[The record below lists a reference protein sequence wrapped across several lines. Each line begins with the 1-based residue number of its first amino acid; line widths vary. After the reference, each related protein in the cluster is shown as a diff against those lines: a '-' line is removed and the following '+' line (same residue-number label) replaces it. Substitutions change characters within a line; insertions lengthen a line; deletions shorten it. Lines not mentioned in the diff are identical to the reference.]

1 MIILPQRIMIC
12 SPYPAFSFI
21 RAMYFVIPITVISA
35 VIALIGNSFVLLVIV
50 KREYLWSQP
59 AYQFIASLASADIL
73 VSSLAQPL
81 YITLLFKG
89 DCWLKRISHFVGSLA
104 SSASALGL
112 LIVSIDRLIFITK
125 PLHYYMIVK
134 PARVYIALVYIWFN
148 AVAISLLPYVAGIR
162 NFHIVVLSATVI
174 NFITIGYCYATIY
187 RIVSHRVNADLTRN
201 QSRSRRQRQA
211 TWTIAFV
218 ILAMVICWLPYII
231 TSFVWSL
238 DVARWSP
245 DSYIISV
252 YFWLLALGHWNSS
265 VNVLIYSW
273 KNRELRSAILLFLGI
288 KLANQ
293 NSLSI
298 SNNANDQNPGL
309 SRKLKATNDE
319 QLIVDSLV

>member
-1 MIILPQRIMIC
+1 MIC

-21 RAMYFVIPITVISA
+21 QAMYFVIPITMISA
-35 VIALIGNSFVLLVIV
+35 VIALVGNSFVLLVIV
-50 KREYLWSQP
+50 RREHLRSQP
-59 AYQFIASLASADIL
+59 AYQFIASLATADIL

-81 YITLLFKG
+81 YVTLLFDG

-134 PARVYIALVYIWFN
+134 PARVYIALGYIWLN
-148 AVAISLLPYVAGIR
+148 AVAISLLPYIAGIR
-162 NFHIVVLSATVI
+162 NFHIVVLSATMI
-174 NFITIGYCYATIY
+174 NFATVGYCYWTIY
-187 RIVSHRVNADLTRN
+187 RIVSQRVNADLTSN
-201 QSRSRRQRQA
+201 QSRSRHQRQA

-231 TSFVWSL
+231 TSFIWSL
-238 DVARWSP
+238 DMARWSP

-273 KNRELRSAILLFLGI
+273 KNRELRSSVLLFLGI
-288 KLANQ
+288 RLGHE
-293 NSLSI
+293 NSLSF
-298 SNNANDQNPGL
+298 SNNANDQNPGML
-309 SRKLKATNDE
+309 SRKHVANNDE
-319 QLIVDSLV
+319 QHFVDSLV